1 MARSHPVYLE
11 TMRITL
17 SFATTADGYL
27 DDNSPARLM
36 ISTPGDWEAVL
47 RLRAAHD
54 AILVGAETLRRDN
67 PGLLLRDPAVR
78 ERRVAGGLR
87 PDLAKVTVS
96 RSGRLSP
103 ELRFFTEGDAERYVF
118 SSTDMPD
125 LKNIATVISSNG
137 PITAAYIV
145 TELEKHG
152 IGSLLV
158 EGGAQILGM
167 FLAEGMADEVR
178 CAVNPRLTLGP
189 ERGGARFVF
198 TPPPGAECRCEEV
211 DGMEVTTCTLHP
223 DTTAEDLGY
232 LAQAVAAGR
241 LCAPSATSYC
251 VGAVVVLPDGRT
263 FTGYTHETSPTHHA
277 EQEAIRKALDAGAEL
292 RGAAIYSSME
302 PCSQRSSE
310 PESCTQLIL
319 RHGFSRVVFALY
331 EPDRFVACRGAQTLR
346 EAGVEVRVYPSLAG
360 GVCETNAHLQ

>member
-1 MARSHPVYLE
+1 
-11 TMRITL
+11 MRVTL

-27 DDNSPARLM
+27 DDNSPERLM
-36 ISTPGDWEAVL
+36 ISTPGDWEAVM

-67 PGLLLRDPAVR
+67 PALLLRDPAAR
-78 ERRVAGGLR
+78 ELRRARGVR
-87 PDLAKVTVS
+87 PDLAKVTVT
-96 RSGRLSP
+96 RSGGISP
-103 ELRFFTEGDAERYVF
+103 AMRFFTEGDADRYVF
-118 SSTDMPD
+118 SQTEIPELKDIAEVISTDG
-125 LKNIATVISSNG
+125 S
-137 PITAAYIV
+137 ITAGYIV
-145 TELEKHG
+145 TELEKRG
-152 IGSLLV
+152 VESLLV
-158 EGGAQILGM
+158 EGGARILGM

-178 CAVNPRLTLGP
+178 RAVNPQLTLGP

-198 TPPPGAECRCEEV
+198 TPPPGAACRCEEV
-211 DGMEVTTCTLHP
+211 GGMEVTTCTLRP

-241 LCAPSATSYC
+241 LCTPSATSYC
-251 VGAVVVLPDGRT
+251 VGAVVVLTDGRT
-263 FTGYTHETSPTHHA
+263 FTGHTHETSPTHHA
-277 EQEAIRKALDAGAEL
+277 EQEAIRKALDAGADL

-319 RHGFSRVVFALY
+319 RHGFARVVFALY
-331 EPDRFVACRGAQTLR
+331 EPDRFVCCRGAQTLR

-360 GVCETNAHLQ
+360 GVREANAHLQ

>member
-1 MARSHPVYLE
+1 
-11 TMRITL
+11 MRVTL

-27 DDNSPARLM
+27 DDNSPERLM
-36 ISTPGDWEAVL
+36 ISTPGDWEAVM

-67 PGLLLRDPAVR
+67 PALLLRDPAIR
-78 ERRVAGGLR
+78 ELRRARGVR
-87 PDLAKVTVS
+87 PDLAKVTVT
-96 RSGRLSP
+96 RSGGLSP
-103 ELRFFTEGDAERYVF
+103 TMRFFTEGDADRYVF
-118 SSTDMPD
+118 SQTEIPELKDIAEVISTDG
-125 LKNIATVISSNG
+125 S
-137 PITAAYIV
+137 ITAGYII
-145 TELEKHG
+145 TELEKRG
-152 IGSLLV
+152 VESLLV
-158 EGGAQILGM
+158 EGGARILGM

-178 CAVNPRLTLGP
+178 RAVNPQLTLGP

-198 TPPPGAECRCEEV
+198 TPPPGAACRCEEV
-211 DGMEVTTCTLHP
+211 DGMEVTTCTLRP

-241 LCAPSATSYC
+241 LCTPSATSYC
-251 VGAVVVLPDGRT
+251 VGAVVVLMDGRT
-263 FTGYTHETSPTHHA
+263 FTGHTHETSPTHHA
-277 EQEAIRKALDAGAEL
+277 EQEAIRKALDAGADL

-319 RHGFSRVVFALY
+319 RHGFARVVFALY
-331 EPDRFVACRGAQTLR
+331 EPDRFVCCCGAQTLR

-360 GVCETNAHLQ
+360 GVREANAHLQ

>member
-1 MARSHPVYLE
+1 
-11 TMRITL
+11 MRVTL

-27 DDNSPARLM
+27 DDNSPERLM
-36 ISTPGDWEAVL
+36 ISTPGDWEAVM

-67 PGLLLRDPAVR
+67 PALLLRDPAAR
-78 ERRVAGGLR
+78 ELRRARGVR
-87 PDLAKVTVS
+87 PDLAKVTVT
-96 RSGRLSP
+96 RSGGLSP
-103 ELRFFTEGDAERYVF
+103 TMRFFTEGDADRYVF
-118 SSTDMPD
+118 SQTEIPELKDIAEVISTDG
-125 LKNIATVISSNG
+125 S
-137 PITAAYIV
+137 ITAGYIV
-145 TELEKHG
+145 TELEKRG
-152 IGSLLV
+152 VESLLV
-158 EGGAQILGM
+158 EGGARILGM

-178 CAVNPRLTLGP
+178 RAVNPQLTLGP

-198 TPPPGAECRCEEV
+198 TPPPGAACRCEEV
-211 DGMEVTTCTLHP
+211 GGMEVTTCTLRP

-241 LCAPSATSYC
+241 LCTPSATSYC
-251 VGAVVVLPDGRT
+251 VGAVVVLTDGRT
-263 FTGYTHETSPTHHA
+263 FTGHTHETSPTHHA
-277 EQEAIRKALDAGAEL
+277 EQEAIRKALDAGADL

-319 RHGFSRVVFALY
+319 RHGFARVVFALY
-331 EPDRFVACRGAQTLR
+331 EPDRFVCCRGAQTLR

-360 GVCETNAHLQ
+360 GVREANAHLQ

>member
-1 MARSHPVYLE
+1 
-11 TMRITL
+11 MRVTL

-27 DDNSPARLM
+27 DDNTPERLL
-36 ISTPGDWEAVL
+36 ISTPGDWEAVH

-78 ERRVAGGLR
+78 ARRAAGGLQ

-103 ELRFFTEGDAERYVF
+103 ELRFFTEGDADRYVF
-118 SSTDMPD
+118 SQDEIPDISSFAEVISTDD
-125 LKNIATVISSNG
+125 L
-137 PITAAYIV
+137 ITAAGIV
-145 TELEKHG
+145 TELEKRG
-152 IGSLLV
+152 IDSLLV

-167 FLAEGMADEVR
+167 FLAEGMADTVR
-178 CAVNPRLTLGP
+178 RAVNPRLTLGP

-198 TPPPGAECRCEEV
+198 TPPPGAECRQEEV

-223 DTTAEDLGY
+223 DTSAEDLGY

-241 LCAPSATSYC
+241 LCTPSATSYC

-263 FTGYTHETSPTHHA
+263 FTGHTHETSSTHHA

-292 RGAAIYSSME
+292 RGASIYSSME

-319 RHGFSRVVFALY
+319 RHGFARVVFALY
-331 EPDRFVACRGAQTLR
+331 EPDCFVACRGAQTLR
-346 EAGVEVRVYPSLAG
+346 EAGVDVRVYSSLAE
-360 GVCETNAHLQ
+360 GVREANAHLQ